1 VSERVETGVL
11 DTVALDSEG
20 ISAWIARDRALLAMS
35 QVFHDMGAG
44 LVIGA
49 NTIVDVDHS
58 RTNIPRL
65 HRALSRIKEEPVTE
79 QSANAAELL
88 KGAGLRGHKD
98 ATVAKVALRQPKPVA
113 PLRSD
118 SDGMTRLCGSQIRVI
133 SLTRRPTS
141 RSRASERSHGTTQAR
156 AVADTAASHIARAPK
171 RRRPEGRAV
180 APGTAG
186 PAVTVA
192 STEGPV
198 PHGRGRRRHRV
209 ARPAWPRT
217 RTPDPRYARRA
228 LGPRRSSAG
237 GLFFMTDRPLTL
249 MAVHAHPDDEAT
261 GTGGVLA
268 RYAAEGIRTV
278 LVTCTDG
285 GCGDGPGGVKPG
297 DPGHDPAAVALM
309 RRQEL
314 EASCDVLK
322 ISDLEMLDYADS
334 GMIGWPSNDA
344 PGSFWRTPVEEGAA
358 RLAELMRHY
367 RPDVVVTYDEN
378 GFYGHP
384 DHIQAHRITM
394 AALEMT
400 ALTPKVY
407 WTTMPRSMMQ
417 RFGETM
423 REFGEDMPEPDP
435 AEAAA
440 MAEIGLPDDEITT
453 WVDTTAFSG
462 QKFDALAAH
471 ASQGEN
477 IFFLKMGKERFGE
490 LMGLETFVRV
500 KDATNAAVP
509 ENDLFAGLR

>member
-1 VSERVETGVL
+1 
-11 DTVALDSEG
+11 
-20 ISAWIARDRALLAMS
+20 M
-35 QVFHDMGAG
+35 
-44 LVIGA
+44 
-49 NTIVDVDHS
+49 
-58 RTNIPRL
+58 TN
-65 HRALSRIKEEPVTE
+65 
-79 QSANAAELL
+79 
-88 KGAGLRGHKD
+88 
-98 ATVAKVALRQPKPVA
+98 
-113 PLRSD
+113 
-118 SDGMTRLCGSQIRVI
+118 
-133 SLTRRPTS
+133 
-141 RSRASERSHGTTQAR
+141 
-156 AVADTAASHIARAPK
+156 
-171 RRRPEGRAV
+171 
-180 APGTAG
+180 
-186 PAVTVA
+186 
-192 STEGPV
+192 
-198 PHGRGRRRHRV
+198 
-209 ARPAWPRT
+209 
-217 RTPDPRYARRA
+217 
-228 LGPRRSSAG
+228 
-237 GLFFMTDRPLTL
+237 RPLTL

-314 EASCDVLK
+314 EESREVLK

-334 GMIGWPSNDA
+334 GMAGWPSNDA

-407 WTTMPRSMMQ
+407 WTTAPRSMMA
-417 RFGETM
+417 RFGEVM
-423 REFGEDMPEPDP
+423 REFEPDMPEPDP

-477 IFFLKMGKERFGE
+477 IFFLRMGKERFGE
-490 LMGLETFVRV
+490 LMGMETFVRV
-500 KDATNAAVP
+500 RDTTGAPLP
-509 ENDLFAGLR
+509 EQDLFAGLR